1 MKNRNSFFSSL
12 TENISN
18 FTSST
23 LTEATKAR
31 EKFFEGQTAAE
42 QIAFTSLWELPEPVE
57 FCRECQY
64 QFQVPTQKH
73 HCRSCGGVFCD
84 PCCPSGLPSSYER
97 NFLIPTALNLS
108 PTEAVRLC
116 LGCKRGECPSKN
128 IKEKIRKQLDE
139 GLGVK
144 SGRMEKFGAK
154 MTAKLTEAVTKLD
167 RLTGSSDPNSP
178 DYASSINRYLSI
190 RRGSFYG
197 ENNMIKKCGTKPLP
211 VSGYFELYNK
221 SNEIIVIKVM
231 KSYKDETISR
241 ANFMMNI
248 KFESSRSSYIAIPPN
263 DAVFAH
269 FHSSTDYL
277 NLFVLFSNPN
287 PLPHDTAIV
296 YDTKAHGS
304 NPSKISLCAR
314 VDLFEKLNV
323 FNLWTS
329 VGGGVDGKDE
339 GGGKNILLKYKGNG
353 ILLPREGTSPARI
366 GIWNY
371 FQGRRFQDGKIDY
384 ETNITTLSIDY
395 SLH

>member
-1 MKNRNSFFSSL
+1 MKRNSFFSSL
-12 TENISN
+12 SENISN

-42 QIAFTSLWELPEPVE
+42 QIAFSSLWELPEPVE
-57 FCRECQY
+57 YCRECQF

-84 PCCPSGLPSSYER
+84 TCCPSGLPTSYEK
-97 NFLIPTALNLS
+97 NSLIPTALNLS
-108 PTEAVRLC
+108 PSEAVRLC
-116 LGCKRGECPSKN
+116 LGCKRGECPSKE

-154 MTAKLTEAVTKLD
+154 VTAKFTEAVTKLD
-167 RLTGSSDPNSP
+167 RLTGSSSPNDPNIP
-178 DYASSINRYLSI
+178 DYASSINRYLPI

-197 ENNMIKKCGTKPLP
+197 ENNMIKKSGTKPLP

-221 SNEIIVIKVM
+221 SNEVIAIKLL
-231 KSYKDETISR
+231 KSYKEETTSR
-241 ANFMMNI
+241 ANIMMTL
-248 KFESSRSSYIAIPPN
+248 KFESARPSFITIPPN

-277 NLFVLFSNPN
+277 NLFLLFSNPN
-287 PLPHDTAIV
+287 PLPHETAII

-304 NPSKISLCAR
+304 NPSKISPCAK
-314 VDLFEKLNV
+314 VDFFQKLNV

-329 VGGGVDGKDE
+329 VGSNE
-339 GGGKNILLKYKGNG
+339 GEGGKNILLKYKGNG
-353 ILLPREGTSPARI
+353 IILPREGTAPGRV
-366 GIWNY
+366 GLWNY
-371 FQGRRFQDGKIDY
+371 LQGRRFQDGKIDF